1 MTATPNVMPRKVDP
15 LRQSLLGS
23 LIETKPVSWTQKSVA
38 KGPDGKEVVT
48 ERKRTRQGLRYPL
61 AQNVSNDNVERA
73 AKRWI

>member
-1 MTATPNVMPRKVDP
+1 MTATPSAMPRKVNP
-15 LRQSLLGS
+15 LRQKLLGS
-23 LIETKPVSWTQKSVA
+23 LIETKPVSWTQKTVA

-48 ERKRTRQGLRYPL
+48 EHKRTRQGLRYPL